1 MWDQSTKDSPRH
13 RYTQAANAGKF
24 LSIILALI
32 HRPGLKKIRGLVT
45 NAGLKKIRGL
55 VTNAGLK
62 KIRGLVANA
71 GNFQS
76 TGRAS
81 KRFEDWFLM
90 LIRGLVPNAV
100 LIFLQYKSQLVV
112 NLPKSTRLLSTTCSK
127 LGYYYIMGRP
137 RLYHTSQDKI
147 EAARSYRK
155 KYYAKRRRNS
165 AIISKKNRQK
175 SCKQHN
181 CPTNNDVDS
190 QSCSR
195 YSVRTR
201 SSQRHP
207 WQEDLTSAEAALADI
222 IGGSSRRLLDGLV
235 NDLCGMEGIQQ
246 RLRLLHGI
254 ILQAMGTGEELQRV
268 DLISH
273 QASSL
278 ILALEDL
285 LMHVMVDPRDALE
298 GHTRVRLS
306 MCDPLWVD
314 ITTTPYMAEPEE
326 SVTVY
331 EGSVEF
337 DEAVYAMADECFIFS
352 YLGIFYNMPAKRD
365 LEPPFYCVTYGRYIG
380 VFPSYLW

>member
-1 MWDQSTKDSPRH
+1 MDGNDGNDGTGTDLWFRMTSDQPTLERQRSADLFNYSTFVKLTH
-13 RYTQAANAGKF
+13 TYTQAANAGKF

-32 HRPGLKKIRGLVT
+32 HRPGLKKIRGLVP
-45 NAGLKKIRGL
+45 NAGLKKIQGL
-55 VTNAGLK
+55 VPNAGT
-62 KIRGLVANA
+62 
-71 GNFQS
+71 FQS

-81 KRFEDWFLM
+81 KRFEDWFLT
-90 LIRGLVPNAV
+90 L
-100 LIFLQYKSQLVV
+100 QLVV
-112 NLPKSTRLLSTTCSK
+112 NLPKSTRLLSTTSSK

-190 QSCSR
+190 QSRSR

-207 WQEDLTSAEAALADI
+207 CYDNDAIPCWSKTLLPEPHVGRCQFDSSTLTLVFQGARWSKTLLPEPHVGRCQFD
-222 IGGSSRRLLDGLV
+222 SSTLTLV
-235 NDLCGMEGIQQ
+235 FQ
-246 RLRLLHGI
+246 
-254 ILQAMGTGEELQRV
+254 
-268 DLISH
+268 
-273 QASSL
+273 
-278 ILALEDL
+278 
-285 LMHVMVDPRDALE
+285 
-298 GHTRVRLS
+298 VRLS
-306 MCDPLWVD
+306 MCNPLWVD
-314 ITTTPYMAEPEE
+314 IATTPYMAEPEE

-331 EGSVEF
+331 EGSFEF

-352 YLGIFYNMPAKRD
+352 YLGIFYNMPAKHD

>member
-1 MWDQSTKDSPRH
+1 MDGNDGNDGTGTDLWFRMTSDQPTLERQRSADLFNYSTFVKLTH
-13 RYTQAANAGKF
+13 TYTQAANAGKF

-32 HRPGLKKIRGLVT
+32 HRPGLKKIRGLVP
-45 NAGLKKIRGL
+45 NAGLKKIQGL
-55 VTNAGLK
+55 VPNAGT
-62 KIRGLVANA
+62 
-71 GNFQS
+71 FQS

-81 KRFEDWFLM
+81 KRFEDWFLT
-90 LIRGLVPNAV
+90 L
-100 LIFLQYKSQLVV
+100 QLVV

-190 QSCSR
+190 QSRSR

-207 WQEDLTSAEAALADI
+207 CPRWSKTLLPEPHVGRCQFDSSTLT
-222 IGGSSRRLLDGLV
+222 LV
-235 NDLCGMEGIQQ
+235 FQ
-246 RLRLLHGI
+246 
-254 ILQAMGTGEELQRV
+254 
-268 DLISH
+268 
-273 QASSL
+273 
-278 ILALEDL
+278 
-285 LMHVMVDPRDALE
+285 
-298 GHTRVRLS
+298 VRLS
-306 MCDPLWVD
+306 MCNPLWVD

-331 EGSVEF
+331 EGSFEF

-352 YLGIFYNMPAKRD
+352 YLGIFYNMPAKHD